1 MHHTAGEPLL
11 RIAVVG
17 SGISGLSAAWLLSQ
31 RHIVTLYEQDER
43 IGGHSNSVSV
53 PGSGEFVDTGF
64 IVYNELNYPNLTALF
79 KHLNVATQPS
89 EMSLAV
95 SLRGGRLEYSGTN
108 LRGLFAQ
115 RRNIVSR
122 RFWSML
128 YDLRRFYKN
137 APVDLPILEAR
148 PITLGRYLEE
158 NGYGEAFRD
167 DHLLPM
173 AGAIWSSPPHAILDC
188 PAATFVQF
196 YHNHGL
202 LKLSD
207 RPPWRTVTGG
217 SRNYVAMLTS
227 SLRKNIRIGTSISQ
241 IKSSDQAVFVRDA
254 QGGIDSFDHVVIAT
268 HADQARALIVDPN
281 IAERATLGMFRYSR
295 NRAVLHSD
303 ASFMPR
309 RRAVWSSWNYIET
322 GEGVGEVPTISYWM
336 NRLQNLRTERPLFL
350 SLNPKSEPRDVHYE
364 TYYEHPLL
372 DRAAIVAQRMLWSLQ
387 GQRRLWFCGSYFG
400 YGFHEDGLQAGLAV
414 AEQIDPR
421 CRRPWSVENES
432 TRIFIRAKLRS
443 PEAVA

>member
-1 MHHTAGEPLL
+1 MYDSTGEPLL

-53 PGSGEFVDTGF
+53 PGSSEFVDTGF

-79 KHLNVATQPS
+79 KHLNVPTQVA

-95 SLRGGRLEYSGTN
+95 SLRSGGLEYSGTN
-108 LRGLFAQ
+108 LGGLFAQ

-128 YDLRRFYKN
+128 SDLRRFYKN
-137 APVDLPILEAR
+137 APLDLPILEVR
-148 PITLGRYLEE
+148 PITLGRYLAE

-173 AGAIWSSPPHAILDC
+173 AGAIWSSPPHAILDY
-188 PAATFVQF
+188 PAATFIRF

-202 LKLSD
+202 LKLTD

-217 SRNYVAMLTS
+217 SRSYVEMLTS
-227 SLRKNIRIGTSISQ
+227 SFRQNIRIGAPISQ
-241 IKSSDQAVFVRDA
+241 IKSSEQTVFVRDA
-254 QGGIDSFDHVVIAT
+254 QGGIDRFDHVVIAT
-268 HADQARALIVDPN
+268 HADQALALIVDPN

-309 RRAVWSSWNYIET
+309 RRAVWSSWNYIEA
-322 GEGVGEVPTISYWM
+322 GEGVGELPTISYWM

-350 SLNPKSEPRDVHYE
+350 TLNPRSEPRDVHYE
-364 TYYEHPLL
+364 TYYEHPLFSGG
-372 DRAAIVAQRMLWSLQ
+372 AIGAQKMLWSLQ

-414 AEQIDPR
+414 AEQIDPC
-421 CRRPWSVENES
+421 CRRPWSVKNES
-432 TRIFIRAKLRS
+432 DRIVVRAKLQS